1 MSKKSEE
8 KAEKP
13 KEWTTIK
20 LPKETKEKLEK
31 MGKGIGKAIETLVE
45 EKEDAV
51 SKHLEEI
58 RDIGDE
64 LVEEL
69 LESGFLD
76 IRFAGINMDDVFESG
91 TQIVVKGTVRVEIP
105 DEHTRK
111 TVIDILAKREVSEGG
126 EVASDSE

>member
-1 MSKKSEE
+1 MSKKE
-8 KAEKP
+8 AEKP

-20 LPKETKEKLEK
+20 IGKETKEKIEK

-58 RDIGDE
+58 KDMSDE

-69 LESGFLD
+69 MASGFLD
-76 IRFAGINMDDVFESG
+76 IRFAGISMDDIAEEGS
-91 TQIVVKGTVRVEIP
+91 QIVVKGTVRVEIP

-111 TVIDILAKREVSEGG
+111 TVINILAKKEVNEVG
-126 EVASDSE
+126 EVTSDSK